1 MDFKFIIILSLGVFL
16 SIMLLVVLYRIYLW
30 NSKTQID
37 ELVKRSNAAQEKKNV
52 KSTIFMCSQ

>member
-37 ELVKRSNAAQEKKNV
+37 ELVKRSNAAQEKK
-52 KSTIFMCSQ
+52 KC

>member
-1 MDFKFIIILSLGVFL
+1 MDFKFIIILALGVFL

>member
-1 MDFKFIIILSLGVFL
+1 MDFKFIIMLSLGVFL